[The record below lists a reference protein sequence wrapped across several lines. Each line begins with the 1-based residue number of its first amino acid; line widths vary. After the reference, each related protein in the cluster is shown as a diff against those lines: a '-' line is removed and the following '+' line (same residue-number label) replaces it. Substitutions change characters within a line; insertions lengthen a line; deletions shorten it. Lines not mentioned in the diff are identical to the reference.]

1 MAVFLLSI
9 SRKLCRTIMD
19 IKKSYHDIA
28 LKTNNYSKSRKRIQL
43 IDFFF
48 LAQLDFMLNRFKM
61 RFETFY
67 LLVMV
72 LYKR

>member
-1 MAVFLLSI
+1 MSNNYGYK
-9 SRKLCRTIMD
+9 KL
-19 IKKSYHDIA
+19 YHDIA
-28 LKTNNYSKSRKRIQL
+28 LKTNNYFKSRKRIQL

>member
-1 MAVFLLSI
+1 
-9 SRKLCRTIMD
+9 MD